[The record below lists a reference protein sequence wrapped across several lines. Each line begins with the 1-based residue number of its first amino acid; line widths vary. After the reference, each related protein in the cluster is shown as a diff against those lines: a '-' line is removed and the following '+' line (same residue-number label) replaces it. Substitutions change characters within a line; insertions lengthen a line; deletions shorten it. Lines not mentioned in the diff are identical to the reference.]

1 MWIASVGVH
10 DDASVQE
17 VAADMDPM
25 EREHMTALMDT
36 SEIAAD
42 NTFLKAK
49 VSFFDTD
56 KWSENI
62 NATYKMKKK
71 ISKYVLFY
79 FVILLKDRDDWLIFP
94 DVVVDNKKKKGS
106 KDIWPSEAQ
115 NWVISKV
122 INYSVSSN

>member
-49 VSFFDTD
+49 VSFR
-56 KWSENI
+56 
-62 NATYKMKKK
+62 Y
-71 ISKYVLFY
+71 
-79 FVILLKDRDDWLIFP
+79 R
-94 DVVVDNKKKKGS
+94 
-106 KDIWPSEAQ
+106 
-115 NWVISKV
+115 
-122 INYSVSSN
+122 